1 MRFHCLQ
8 HVPFETAGILAD
20 RILEKGHSLK
30 VTHLYRGDMLPA
42 DNEFD
47 GLIIMGGPMSVHD
60 ETEIPWLRTEKAL
73 IAAAIGKKKKVLGIC
88 LGSQLIAEVSGARVY
103 TNPYKEIGF
112 SPVQWTETAIQRF
125 PALQEAASLPV
136 FHWHGETFDLP
147 PGALLLA
154 STTACVNQA
163 FLLGDHVLGIQF
175 HPEVTPG
182 IIRDMVLFEG
192 HELVPAP
199 YIQSAEEILQSAGA
213 ILGQLSLPDPQLPPP
228 DPQLPLAGT
237 GSLLD
242 ALLKPFFSY

>member
-8 HVPFETAGILAD
+8 HVPFETAGVLAD
-20 RILEKGHSLK
+20 RILEKGHSLQ
-30 VTHLYRGDMLPA
+30 VTHLYRGDALPT
-42 DNEFD
+42 DGEFD

-60 ETEIPWLRTEKAL
+60 ETAFPWLRAEKEL

-88 LGSQLIAEVSGARVY
+88 LGSQLIAEVSGAQVY

-112 SPVQWTETAIQRF
+112 SSVQWTETAIQRF
-125 PALQEAASLPV
+125 PGLQEAASLPV

-147 PGALLLA
+147 ADALLLA

-192 HELVPAP
+192 HELAPAP
-199 YIQSAEEILQSAGA
+199 YIQSAEEIL
-213 ILGQLSLPDPQLPPP
+213 GQLSLPDAQSPI
-228 DPQLPLAGT
+228 AGT
-237 GSLLD
+237 GRLLN
-242 ALLKPFFSY
+242 ALLNPFFSY